1 MKYSGMVRKIDELGR
16 IVIPK
21 EIRKNINIHDGEELE
36 IIIENNNIVLKK
48 KDTLFSNMSLL
59 RKICYFFKEYNAVDL
74 VITNHER
81 MIISSDV
88 SFENIPLS
96 LEYHELIA
104 NRESLDKIIDGKHYL
119 IRPIII
125 DGSVLGLLMLI
136 SNQELDKSLI
146 NNFNFILNI
155 IIALYDINAV

>member
-59 RKICYFFKEYNAVDL
+59 KKICYLFKEYNGVDL
-74 VITNHER
+74 VITNHEK
-81 MIISSDV
+81 MIISSD
-88 SFENIPLS
+88 SIFENIS
-96 LEYHELIA
+96 LTSEYYELIV

-136 SNQELDKSLI
+136 SNQDLDKYLI